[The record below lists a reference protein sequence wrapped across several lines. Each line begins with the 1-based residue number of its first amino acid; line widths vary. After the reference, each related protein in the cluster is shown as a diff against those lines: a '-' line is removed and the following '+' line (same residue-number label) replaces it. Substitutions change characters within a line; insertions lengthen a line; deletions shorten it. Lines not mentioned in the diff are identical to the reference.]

1 MTEQN
6 TPEFDDVKPTQQPED
21 KKGKKVGAK
30 DFISGR
36 ILTHE
41 MVSGQMPYIIFLVV
55 LAIIYIANN
64 YHYNNLLRTE
74 LKLRKEVK
82 NLRAES
88 ITTAAQYMSISRQ
101 SEVVKLVEEKG
112 LGLIESRVP
121 PKKLK

>member
-6 TPEFDDVKPTQQPED
+6 VPEFDDVKTPQQPKS
-21 KKGKKVGAK
+21 KKEGKVGFK

-41 MVSGQMPYIIFLVV
+41 VISGQMPYIIFMVV

-74 LKLRKEVK
+74 QKLRQEVK

-88 ITTAAQYMSISRQ
+88 ITTAAQYMSISKQ
-101 SEVVKLVEEKG
+101 SEVVKLVDQKG
-112 LGLIESRVP
+112 LDLIESRIP

>member
-1 MTEQN
+1 MTEQS
-6 TPEFDDVKPTQQPED
+6 TPEFDDVRPKSQPED

-41 MVSGQMPYIIFLVV
+41 MVSGQMHYIIFLVV

>member
-1 MTEQN
+1 MTEQS
-6 TPEFDDVKPTQQPED
+6 TPEFDDVKPAQPED

-41 MVSGQMPYIIFLVV
+41 VVAGQMPYIIFLVM

-101 SEVVKLVEEKG
+101 SEVVKLVDEKG
-112 LGLIESRVP
+112 LDLIESRIP